1 MTPSLW
7 KGARPGEDFT
17 MGSSTGL
24 GIDVGGTNT
33 DAVLVDLKERKI
45 LSVAKVPTTQEDLA
59 RGIKNVLT
67 RLDQILFP
75 KVSLISLSTTL
86 ATNSVVEGARRKVR
100 GFLIGYGPELCPDRF
115 RDEVFLISG
124 GHNVLGDEKSP
135 LDLNRVRTVLEKTK
149 NEIEAYAV
157 CGYFS
162 VRNPDHEL
170 QVKHLIHELTGK
182 PVVCGHEIS
191 LQLDAVKRATTTL
204 LNGHL
209 IPIIHNL
216 IDSVRRAFKEHH
228 LVAPLMIVKGDGS
241 LMSESV
247 IKDRPIETIL
257 SGPAASVMGAKYLLG
272 LSGEIQNAMIVDI
285 GGTTTDI
292 AQVKGGTP
300 KLNPEGAKVGNWQT
314 NVTAIDIRT
323 IGLGGDSQ
331 IDLDDQGKLKVGPQR
346 IIPLSYLGS
355 RHPGIKE
362 ELARIQEH
370 RSLFPHVYR
379 PDFWVRLRPGPSS
392 DLPYAAREILP
403 FLSEGPVSLF
413 QLVHLTNKSP
423 GEVLTGLSILERWNV
438 VQQSGLTPTDI
449 LHVTGIFEAWD
460 KESAERAL
468 RIFCERSR
476 LEVPTFLHNLGEAM
490 DRLMGAHIVEL
501 LLPPSVRDLDGC
513 NFYNL
518 FLDQCFHDNHKID
531 SLRFSLSL
539 KNKIIGIGAP
549 AHAFL
554 PSVAE
559 KLGTQAVIPFYAG
572 VANAIGAI
580 TSAILVTEEVL
591 IRPSR
596 GRFRV
601 YSAAGTMFFPTLA
614 AATDQSKKTL
624 HDLAFQKAK
633 NAGADQVEV
642 LIEEKEDWVPITGGD
657 TVFIEKRIIARAMG
671 NPRQFS
677 EDLPERE
684 PS

>member
-1 MTPSLW
+1 
-7 KGARPGEDFT
+7 
-17 MGSSTGL
+17 MGSNIGL

-33 DAVLVDLKERKI
+33 DAALVDLKERRV
-45 LSVAKVPTTQEDLA
+45 LSTAKAPTTKEDLA

-86 ATNSVVEGARRKVR
+86 ATNSVVEGVRRNVR

-115 RDEVFLISG
+115 RGEVFLISG
-124 GHNVLGDEKSP
+124 GHNVLGDERSP
-135 LDLNRVRTVLEKTK
+135 LDLDRVRGHLEKTK
-149 NEIEAYAV
+149 DEIEAYGV

-170 QVKHLIHELTGK
+170 QVKHLIHEMTGK

-191 LQLDAVKRATTTL
+191 FQLDAVKRATTTL
-204 LNGHL
+204 LNAHL
-209 IPIIHNL
+209 IPIIHDL
-216 IDSVRRAFKEHH
+216 IDSVRNVFIEERI
-228 LVAPLMIVKGDGS
+228 VAPLMIVKGDGS

-257 SGPAASVMGAKYLLG
+257 SGPAASVIGARYLLG
-272 LSGEIQNAMIVDI
+272 LSGEIENAVIVDI

-292 AQVKGGTP
+292 AQLKGGTP

-314 NVTAIDIRT
+314 NVMAIDIRT

-331 IDLDDQGKLKVGPQR
+331 IDLDDRGNVKVGPQR
-346 IIPLSYLGS
+346 IIPISYLGS
-355 RHPGIKE
+355 YHPGIRE

-370 RSLFPHVYR
+370 RSLFPYVFR
-379 PDFWVRLRPGPSS
+379 PDFWVKLKRNLSS
-392 DLPYAAREILP
+392 DLPDAAREI
-403 FLSEGPVSLF
+403 FSFISDTPVSLF
-413 QLVHLTNKSP
+413 ELAHLTGKNP
-423 GEVLTGLSILERWNV
+423 GEVLRALSMLERWRA
-438 VQQSGLTPTDI
+438 VQRSGLTPTDI
-449 LHVTGIFEAWD
+449 LHVTGIFQAWD

-468 RIFCERSR
+468 RFFCERSR
-476 LEVPTFLHNLGEAM
+476 FDVSTFLQNLAETL
-490 DRLMGAHIVEL
+490 DRLLGARILEL

-513 NFYNL
+513 SFYDL
-518 FLDQCFHDNHKID
+518 FLDQCFRRSHRID
-531 SLRFSLSL
+531 PLQFALSV
-539 KNKIIGIGAP
+539 KDKIIGIGAP

-580 TSAILVTEEVL
+580 TSAILVSEEAL

-601 YSAAGTMFFPTLA
+601 YGATGTATFPTLEE
-614 AATDQSKKTL
+614 ATDHGKRIL
-624 HDLAFQKAK
+624 HDLASQKAK
-633 NAGADQVEV
+633 RAGADLVEV
-642 LIEEKEDWVPITGGD
+642 VIEEKEDWAPITGGD
-657 TVFIEKRIIARAMG
+657 TVFIEKRMIARAMG
-671 NPRQFS
+671 NPRQYS
-677 EDLPERE
+677 EDLRGG
-684 PS
+684 